1 MKPSHNLSL
10 RSAALAA
17 MFGLGGTHSTHA
29 ANFWWDGTTGNW
41 GDLANWSTSLAG
53 TTDPSAAP
61 LATVSDT
68 LTFNTTPGNAASS
81 TLYLNGTRGAG
92 GSTPIVATMTFN
104 GTGTTTLLGGT
115 SATAANN
122 AIFVN
127 SITLNAGAGP
137 VTFGTTA
144 ALGKAD
150 IRMGTASVT
159 NNSSS
164 LLTIASGLQ
173 TRGSTGTTT
182 ITITGTGNT
191 LVSGVVGGGLGAT
204 VALSKTGGGVLTLS
218 GANTSGYSGGTSITG
233 GTLTFLNTG
242 SKSTSGS
249 NNHVFSAGTTLGL
262 GVATSGSFYTDADI
276 TSAFALN
283 GVGTGNLSRIS
294 VTATT
299 NVGIDTT
306 AGNFDRGTITGAP
319 TKGLAK
325 LGTNTLTLSGTN
337 TYTGVTTVRAGTL
350 KVNSTGVI
358 NTASAS
364 GGTGIVIGNSTLD
377 IDGGTVNFNGGTALA
392 VGDDT
397 TAGNLIV
404 RSGSNLNLTGAIA
417 IGQGSTGTGNTPVS
431 TFTQLGGTTTIG
443 TGSTLFLGNYRG
455 TTMDIQGGTLTSSSS
470 ANIGV
475 RGNSTLTISG
485 TSTAVTFTTIT
496 MGNTSGTTTATSDV
510 NLNGGVLTLGA
521 SGFTTAA
528 TSGAKTVS
536 FDGGTL
542 KASAASTDFVNATSV
557 YVKAGGATIDTAEFD
572 VTIDNA
578 LLQFGATTGAL
589 TKTGTGTLALTG
601 TGNSYTGATTIKAG
615 TLKVNTSTTISTS
628 STIVV
633 GDTGSSGAVLDATTA
648 GLTVGSDQTL
658 AGIGKV
664 LATGRTL
671 TASGT
676 ISPGDGGIGT
686 LVIDGGSLALDS
698 TSKFAFTLG
707 STGSSD
713 LVSLLNGVALS
724 GNNSLDFAD
733 FIFTTSTG
741 FGGGVYTLID
751 NAGSITDLLNSSG
764 LSGTIGG
771 LNATLS
777 TSTLD
782 GNDLILTVIPEPAA
796 AFLGS
801 FGILALLRR
810 RR

>member
-1 MKPSHNLSL
+1 MKPSHNLFLGSL
-10 RSAALAA
+10 VVVAFGAASSAFAASDTWGADANGEWGTAGSWVGNQVPGSIGSGTAGASTTDDAIFDGAGNYNVYLAGNRGIEVTT
-17 MFGLGGTHSTHA
+17 FSNSGNTTILGGTTGA
-29 ANFWWDGTTGNW
+29 AAGASLYIFGN
-41 GDLANWSTSLAG
+41 L
-53 TTDPSAAP
+53 
-61 LATVSDT
+61 TV
-68 LTFNTTPGNAASS
+68 
-81 TLYLNGTRGAG
+81 
-92 GSTPIVATMTFN
+92 
-104 GTGTTTLLGGT
+104 
-115 SATAANN
+115 
-122 AIFVN
+122 
-127 SITLNAGAGP
+127 NAGAGA
-137 VTFGTTA
+137 VTIGDTA
-144 ALGKAD
+144 ASPTRTVV
-150 IRMGTASVT
+150 IRTGSQTYT
-159 NNSSS
+159 NNSSN
-164 LLTIASGLQ
+164 LLTLANAIQ
-173 TRGSTGTTT
+173 TRGSSGTTT
-182 ITITGTGNT
+182 ISIAGTGNT
-191 LVSGVVGGGLGAT
+191 LAAGAVGGGGGASI
-204 VALSKTGGGVLTLS
+204 ALAKSGNGILTLS
-218 GANTSGYSGGTSITG
+218 GANNYGAGTAITG

-242 SKSTSGS
+242 AKSTSGS
-249 NNHVFSAGTTLGL
+249 GNHVFSAGTTLGL

-306 AGNFDRGTITGAP
+306 AGNFDRGAITGAP

-377 IDGGTVNFNGGTALA
+377 IDGGTVNFNGANALV
-392 VGDDT
+392 VGDNT
-397 TAGNLIV
+397 SAGNVIV
-404 RSGSNLNLTGAIA
+404 RAGSTLNLTGAIP

-664 LATGRTL
+664 LATGMTL

-777 TSTLD
+777 TSTLN

-801 FGILALLRR
+801 FGMLALLRR